1 MQRTNIYLDA
11 GQCEALDR
19 LAAEEG
25 ISRAE
30 LIRRL
35 LDRALAGGSDDRE
48 RDLAAIEA
56 SFGALRDLEP
66 LPRETDERS
75 LHLDRMWQTGT

>member
-1 MQRTNIYLDA
+1 MQRTNIYLEDR
-11 GQCEALDR
+11 QTQVLDR

-35 LDRALAGGSDDRE
+35 LDRALQGGDGDRAADLARLDVAFGAEIELDPPAREPDDRE
-48 RDLAAIEA
+48 RYLADLM
-56 SFGALRDLEP
+56 G
-66 LPRETDERS
+66 DER
-75 LHLDRMWQTGT
+75 